1 MKKLSPLLEKYRLW
15 VIVLAWLGMLLAS
28 YLYYEYAVQETFG
41 VCNLNS
47 TINCVPVT
55 KGSLA
60 LFYGIPV
67 AIIGGTG
74 YVLIFLT
81 AWFRKFKWALSLAT
95 FGILFCLRLTI
106 LEIFVEKVICPVCVV
121 CQIIMIIILILT
133 YRLAFP
139 KKAEV
144 LEKSS
149 TQE

>member
-1 MKKLSPLLEKYRLW
+1 
-15 VIVLAWLGMLLAS
+15 
-28 YLYYEYAVQETFG
+28 
-41 VCNLNS
+41 
-47 TINCVPVT
+47 
-55 KGSLA
+55 
-60 LFYGIPV
+60 
-67 AIIGGTG
+67 
-74 YVLIFLT
+74 LT

>member
-1 MKKLSPLLEKYRLW
+1 
-15 VIVLAWLGMLLAS
+15 
-28 YLYYEYAVQETFG
+28 
-41 VCNLNS
+41 
-47 TINCVPVT
+47 
-55 KGSLA
+55 
-60 LFYGIPV
+60 
-67 AIIGGTG
+67 
-74 YVLIFLT
+74 
-81 AWFRKFKWALSLAT
+81 
-95 FGILFCLRLTI
+95 

>member
-15 VIVLAWLGMLLAS
+15 VIIMAWLGMLLAS

-41 VCNLNS
+41 VCNINS
-47 TINCVPVT
+47 TINCLPVT

-67 AIIGGTG
+67 AIIGGLG
-74 YVLIFLT
+74 YLFIFIS
-81 AWFRKFKWALSLAT
+81 AWLRKFKWSFGLAT
-95 FGILFCLRLTI
+95 FGMLFCLRLTI
-106 LEIFVEKVICPVCVV
+106 LEIFFEKVICPVCVA
-121 CQIIMIIILILT
+121 CQIIMIFVLILT
-133 YRLAFP
+133 YRLAFS